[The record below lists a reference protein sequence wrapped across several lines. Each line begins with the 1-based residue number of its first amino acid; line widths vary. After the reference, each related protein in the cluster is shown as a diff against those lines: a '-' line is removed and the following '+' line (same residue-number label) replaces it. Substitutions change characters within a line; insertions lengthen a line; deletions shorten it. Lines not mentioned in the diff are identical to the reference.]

1 MAAGR
6 TDVMAS
12 TTPATECRRRRGAIR
27 PAPAAA
33 DWTRAGLFGRLSG
46 VDRIFTLEQARLLM
60 PDLLA
65 KADDVVA
72 ARADLVE
79 IQTALNQGLAS
90 PLGGIPEVKALEAR
104 LSEILGWF
112 TAEGLDLKGIA
123 PLLLDFPARLN
134 GDDVLLC
141 WLEGER
147 ELRWYHKAEHGFAG
161 RRPLPGPPGRGG
173 TDPGGAPGARA

>member
-1 MAAGR
+1 M
-6 TDVMAS
+6 
-12 TTPATECRRRRGAIR
+12 
-27 PAPAAA
+27 
-33 DWTRAGLFGRLSG
+33 
-46 VDRIFTLEQARLLM
+46 DRIFTLEEARLLL

-65 KADDVVA
+65 KAVDAVA

-79 IQTALNQGLAS
+79 LQTALNQGMAS

-147 ELRWYHKAEHGFAG
+147 ELRWYHKPEHGFAG
-161 RRPLPGPPGRGG
+161 RRPIPDTVEVPEGQQ
-173 TDPGGAPGARA
+173 

>member
-1 MAAGR
+1 M
-6 TDVMAS
+6 
-12 TTPATECRRRRGAIR
+12 
-27 PAPAAA
+27 
-33 DWTRAGLFGRLSG
+33 
-46 VDRIFTLEQARLLM
+46 DRIFTLEEARLLL

-65 KADDVVA
+65 KADDAVA

-79 IQTALNQGLAS
+79 LQTALNQGMAS

-123 PLLLDFPARLN
+123 PLLLDFPAELN

-147 ELRWYHKAEHGFAG
+147 ELRWYHKPEHGFAG
-161 RRPLPGPPGRGG
+161 RRPIPGTAGSP
-173 TDPGGAPGARA
+173 AA

>member
-6 TDVMAS
+6 TDVMAPA
-12 TTPATECRRRRGAIR
+12 TPATEGGRRRGVIR
-27 PAPAAA
+27 PAPAMP
-33 DWTRAGLFGRLSG
+33 DWTRAGPHGRLSG

-79 IQTALNQGLAS
+79 LQTALNKGTGS

-123 PLLLDFPARLN
+123 PLLLDFPAELN

-147 ELRWYHKAEHGFAG
+147 ELRWYHKPEHGFAG
-161 RRPLPGPPGRGG
+161 RRPIPGTAG
-173 TDPGGAPGARA
+173 

>member
-1 MAAGR
+1 MATGR
-6 TDVMAS
+6 TNVHNLDDARCRTRAS
-12 TTPATECRRRRGAIR
+12 SRRYPPGRTV
-27 PAPAAA
+27 A
-33 DWTRAGLFGRLSG
+33 DWTRAGLHGRLSD
-46 VDRIFTLEQARLLM
+46 VDRIFTLDQARLLM

-79 IQTALNQGLAS
+79 LQTALNQGTDS

-123 PLLLDFPARLN
+123 PLLLDFPAQLN

-147 ELRWYHKAEHGFAG
+147 ELRWYHKPEHGFAG
-161 RRPLPGPPGRGG
+161 RRPI
-173 TDPGGAPGARA
+173 PGATG

>member
-1 MAAGR
+1 MAASH
-6 TDVMAS
+6 TDFMAP
-12 TTPATECRRRRGAIR
+12 TTPATQRRRRRGAAR
-27 PAPAAA
+27 PVPAVA

-65 KADDVVA
+65 RADDVVA

-79 IQTALNQGLAS
+79 LQTALNQGTAS
-90 PLGGIPEVKALEAR
+90 PLGGLPEVKALEAR
-104 LSEILGWF
+104 LSESLGWF

-123 PLLLDFPARLN
+123 PLLLDFPAQLN
-134 GDDVLLC
+134 GADVLLC

-147 ELRWYHKAEHGFAG
+147 ELRWYHKPEHGFAG
-161 RRPLPGPPGRGG
+161 RRPIPG
-173 TDPGGAPGARA
+173 TAPRVQA

>member
-1 MAAGR
+1 M
-6 TDVMAS
+6 
-12 TTPATECRRRRGAIR
+12 
-27 PAPAAA
+27 
-33 DWTRAGLFGRLSG
+33 
-46 VDRIFTLEQARLLM
+46 DRIFTLEQARLLL

-65 KADDVVA
+65 KADDAVA

-79 IQTALNQGLAS
+79 LQTALNQGMAS

-112 TAEGLDLKGIA
+112 TAEGLDLKSIA

-147 ELRWYHKAEHGFAG
+147 ELRWYHKPEHGFAG
-161 RRPLPGPPGRGG
+161 RRPLPDTVEVPEGQQ
-173 TDPGGAPGARA
+173 

>member
-1 MAAGR
+1 M
-6 TDVMAS
+6 T
-12 TTPATECRRRRGAIR
+12 
-27 PAPAAA
+27 
-33 DWTRAGLFGRLSG
+33 DWTREGLFGRLSG

-65 KADDVVA
+65 KADDVVT

-79 IQTALNQGLAS
+79 LRIALEQGTAS

-123 PLLLDFPARLN
+123 PLLLDFPARLH
-134 GDDVLLC
+134 GDEVLLC

-147 ELRWYHKAEHGFAG
+147 ELRWYHKPEHGFAG
-161 RRPLPGPPGRGG
+161 RRPIPGAAGPAAEPGSGAAGEQSDRGG
-173 TDPGGAPGARA
+173 TDPGGAAAGQG

>member
-1 MAAGR
+1 MAADR
-6 TDVMAS
+6 PDVMS
-12 TTPATECRRRRGAIR
+12 WTTPATRRRRRRGAVR
-27 PAPAAA
+27 PVTAVA

-65 KADDVVA
+65 RADDVVV

-79 IQTALNQGLAS
+79 LQTALSQGTAS
-90 PLGGIPEVKALEAR
+90 HLGGLPEVKALEAR

-123 PLLLDFPARLN
+123 PLLLDFPAQLN

-147 ELRWYHKAEHGFAG
+147 ELRWYHKPEHGFAG
-161 RRPLPGPPGRGG
+161 RRPI
-173 TDPGGAPGARA
+173 PGAAAGDQE